1 MTDTPDRQPQTAI
14 EYLKAHFEW
23 KQEMQ
28 HNQLFD
34 ASGVL
39 EAIKEAEVRAT
50 HTSPPAPAK
59 KEYEL
64 TEDIAFIRSKTMNC
78 KGCESNTCAEV
89 CQQWQKEHDAQVA
102 KAERERVLDA
112 MQAGETIGD
121 YLWSKAESL
130 RGAQEEQG
138 GVSE

>member
-1 MTDTPDRQPQTAI
+1 MKTND
-14 EYLKAHFEW
+14 L
-23 KQEMQ
+23 
-28 HNQLFD
+28 
-34 ASGVL
+34 L
-39 EAIKEAEVRAT
+39 EAPSFRVGSPQFTMLKGCAS

-89 CQQWQKEHDAQVA
+89 CQQWQKEHDARVA
-102 KAERERVLDA
+102 KAAREQVLDELYKWICEDRESLHR
-112 MQAGETIGD
+112 MQIIHALILHSLVIEKI
-121 YLWSKAESL
+121 ESL
-130 RGAQEEQG
+130 RAPQG